1 MYDFVFLCVQC
12 SKFWCRNRPGDEM
25 KDKYNNSFISA
36 MTMSEEM
43 PEGSKSSSPFCH
55 PKFTTSTFFLTVGV
69 YTCIIYTI
77 VHMYNYYV
85 NTYMYNNYYK
95 CAVKYIYLNI
105 Y

>member
-1 MYDFVFLCVQC
+1 MCVCVCVCNKRTVIRTYSMYDFVFLCVQC

-55 PKFTTSTFFLTVGV
+55 PKFTTSTFSS
-69 YTCIIYTI
+69 
-77 VHMYNYYV
+77 
-85 NTYMYNNYYK
+85 
-95 CAVKYIYLNI
+95 
-105 Y
+105 